1 MYVPY
6 KKEACYGIST
16 HKLSSSLLAERISY
30 E

>member
-1 MYVPY
+1 MYLIN
-6 KKEACYGIST
+6 KEACYGIST